1 MKGSYA
7 TTQRVLGGL
16 LCAVGV
22 AMVVATVIGGGGPLA
37 LGMIVGV
44 LFVALGAARIW
55 LVRAHDA
62 PDAEAER

>member
-1 MKGSYA
+1 VKGSYA

-22 AMVVATVIGGGGPLA
+22 AMVVATLVGGGGPLA

-55 LVRAHDA
+55 LVRPRDA
-62 PDAEAER
+62 AGAEAER